1 MSQLE
6 NTRLHYVA
14 VLLLGRG
21 LMTRDLVSNTPMF
34 AGCTQCKYY
43 TFYDVKTQVLV
54 CRCLISVYRISCT
67 GSSWSRPAARPTP
80 PTLEVWHWRSDYKRP
95 HNATTT
101 RRPSRQIL
109 GAVNVKSQEFSEYFE
124 EGPYWALLKLPT
136 RKGNYQWAVWL
147 AKILKAPCRW
157 LTLSSS
163 VPNSGGLV
171 MFKCPFNILRSGFDM
186 RSAVIGTFSE

>member
-54 CRCLISVYRISCT
+54 CQCLISVYRISCT

-80 PTLEVWHWRSDYKRP
+80 PTLEV
-95 HNATTT
+95 
-101 RRPSRQIL
+101 
-109 GAVNVKSQEFSEYFE
+109 
-124 EGPYWALLKLPT
+124 
-136 RKGNYQWAVWL
+136 
-147 AKILKAPCRW
+147 
-157 LTLSSS
+157 
-163 VPNSGGLV
+163 
-171 MFKCPFNILRSGFDM
+171 
-186 RSAVIGTFSE
+186 